1 MNESELKS
9 SEALVQENK
18 TLSSSFD
25 DELVSS
31 SDYYHQRK
39 INLDYFDSQKTHI
52 LFATREDE
60 KTYQ

>member
-31 SDYYHQRK
+31 SDYYHHHK
-39 INLDYFDSQKTHI
+39 INLDYFDSQKTLI
-52 LFATREDE
+52 LFSTREDE